1 MILYE
6 HKKTINYLAVCFL
19 SCAVRFLL
27 MEKRL
32 RKESRATKD
41 KLNKTD
47 NLDDVV
53 RPIKKDV
60 NQRN

>member
-1 MILYE
+1 
-6 HKKTINYLAVCFL
+6 
-19 SCAVRFLL
+19 

-53 RPIKKDV
+53 RLIKKDV